1 MFQGPIYVVKSI
13 KYYLFIYVFIYVF
26 IYLFIYLIFFLG
38 GGGGD
43 GCSDV
48 NCFDISQAFY
58 VSVGQGTAS

>member
-26 IYLFIYLIFFLG
+26 INLIFFG
-38 GGGGD
+38 GGGGGG

-58 VSVGQGTAS
+58 VTVGQGTAS